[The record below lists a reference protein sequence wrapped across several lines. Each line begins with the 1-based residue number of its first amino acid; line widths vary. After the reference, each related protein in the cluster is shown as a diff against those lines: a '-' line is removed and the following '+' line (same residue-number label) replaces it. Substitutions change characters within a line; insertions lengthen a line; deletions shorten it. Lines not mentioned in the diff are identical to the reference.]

1 MTAIKSL
8 GLLLFALLGG
18 PLFVLIGTAAILGF
32 LQAGVDLTAIIIEFN
47 RLTNSPTLITIPL
60 FTFAGYILAESHA
73 PKRLIRLAEAW
84 FGWIP
89 GGLAIVVLVACAFFT
104 TFTGAS
110 GVTIVALGGLM
121 LPVLMKNYSE
131 RFSLGL
137 ITSSGSLGL
146 LFPPSLPLILYGI
159 VASAPID
166 KLFLAG
172 IIPGMVLI
180 LVLSS
185 YGSIWSARIKV
196 PRTPFRLKE
205 ALLSLWKT
213 KWEALLPFMLL
224 AAIYSGMTTVAEA
237 ATLTVIYVLIVEMLL
252 YRDIKV
258 PMLSGIVKESMV
270 LVGAILIILGVAL
283 GFTNFLVDQEI
294 PMKALEFIQE
304 HIHSKIVFLLAI
316 NAFLLIVGCLMDIF
330 SAIIVVVPLISP
342 IAAAF
347 GIDPIHLGIIFL
359 TNLEIGYL
367 TPPVGLNLF
376 ISSLKF
382 DKSIVRVYVSVLP
395 FIALLLLSLLLIT
408 YVPDLSLW
416 LPRLFGGP

>member
-1 MTAIKSL
+1 VTIAKIF
-8 GLLLFALLGG
+8 GLVLFALLGG
-18 PLFVLIGTAAILGF
+18 PLFVLIGAGAIIGF
-32 LQAGVDLTAIIIEFN
+32 HNAGIDLTAIIIELN

-60 FTFAGYILAESHA
+60 FTFAGYILAESKA
-73 PKRLIRLAEAW
+73 PRRLINLAESW

-121 LPVLMKNYSE
+121 FPVLLKNYSE

-159 VASAPID
+159 VAGAPID
-166 KLFLAG
+166 RLFLAG
-172 IIPGMVLI
+172 IIPGFILI
-180 LVLSS
+180 VILSS
-185 YGSIWSARIKV
+185 YGSYWSTHFKIA
-196 PRTPFRLKE
+196 RTPFRLRI
-205 ALLSLWKT
+205 ALKNLWQT

-224 AAIYSGMTTVAEA
+224 LAIYSGTVTIAEA
-237 ATLTVIYVLIVEMLL
+237 ATLTVVYVLIVEMFI
-252 YRDIKV
+252 YRDIKMSKL
-258 PMLSGIVKESMV
+258 PKIVKESMV

-283 GFTNFLVDQEI
+283 GFTNFLVDQEV
-294 PMKALEFIQE
+294 PMKALSFIQD

-316 NAFLLIVGCLMDIF
+316 NCFLLVVGCLMDIF

-342 IAAAF
+342 IAVAF

-359 TNLEIGYL
+359 ANLEIGYM
-367 TPPVGLNLF
+367 TPPVGINLF

-382 DKSIVRVYVSVLP
+382 QKSIVRLYVSVLP
-395 FIALLLLSLLLIT
+395 FIILLIIGLLLIT
-408 YVPDLSLW
+408 YIPELSLW
-416 LPRLFGGP
+416 LPRFLG

>member
-1 MTAIKSL
+1 MTIVKVL
-8 GLLLFALLGG
+8 GLVFFALLGG
-18 PLFVLIGTAAILGF
+18 PLFVLIGAGAIIGF
-32 LQAGVDLTAIIIEFN
+32 HNTGIDLTAIIIELN

-60 FTFAGYILAESHA
+60 FTFAGYILAESKA
-73 PKRLIRLAEAW
+73 PRRLIDLAESW

-121 LPVLMKNYSE
+121 FPVLMKNYSE

-159 VASAPID
+159 VAGAPINR
-166 KLFLAG
+166 LFLAG
-172 IIPGMVLI
+172 IIPGFILI
-180 LVLSS
+180 IILSF
-185 YGSIWSARIKV
+185 YGSYWSTHFKIART
-196 PRTPFRLKE
+196 RFRLHI
-205 ALLSLWKT
+205 ALKNFWQT
-213 KWEALLPFMLL
+213 KWESLLPFMLL
-224 AAIYSGMTTVAEA
+224 LAIYSGTVTIAEA
-237 ATLTVIYVLIVEMLL
+237 ATLTVVYVLIVEMFI
-252 YRDIKV
+252 YKDIKISRL
-258 PMLSGIVKESMV
+258 PKIIKESMV

-283 GFTNFLVDQEI
+283 GFTNFLVDQEV
-294 PMKALEFIQE
+294 PMKALSFIQE

-316 NAFLLIVGCLMDIF
+316 NCFLLVVGCLMDIF

-342 IAAAF
+342 IAVAF

-359 TNLEIGYL
+359 ANLEIGYL
-367 TPPVGLNLF
+367 TPPVGINLF

-382 DKSIVRVYVSVLP
+382 QKSIVRLYVSVLP
-395 FIALLLLSLLLIT
+395 FIILLILALLLIT
-408 YVPDLSLW
+408 YIPDLSLW
-416 LPRLFGGP
+416 LPRFLG

>member
-1 MTAIKSL
+1 MTIAKIF
-8 GLLLFALLGG
+8 GLVLFALLGG
-18 PLFVLIGTAAILGF
+18 PLFVLIGAGAIIGF
-32 LQAGVDLTAIIIEFN
+32 HNAGIDLTAIIIELN

-60 FTFAGYILAESHA
+60 FTFAGYILAESKA
-73 PKRLIRLAEAW
+73 PRRLINLAESW

-121 LPVLMKNYSE
+121 FPVLLKNYSE

-159 VASAPID
+159 VAGAPID
-166 KLFLAG
+166 RLFLAG
-172 IIPGMVLI
+172 IIPGFILI
-180 LVLSS
+180 VILSS
-185 YGSIWSARIKV
+185 YGSYWSTHFKIA
-196 PRTPFRLKE
+196 RTPFRLRI
-205 ALLSLWKT
+205 ALKNLWQT

-224 AAIYSGMTTVAEA
+224 LAIYSGTVTIAEA
-237 ATLTVIYVLIVEMLL
+237 ATLTVVYVLIVEMFI
-252 YRDIKV
+252 YRDIKMSKL
-258 PMLSGIVKESMV
+258 PKIVKESMV

-283 GFTNFLVDQEI
+283 GFTNFLVDQEV
-294 PMKALEFIQE
+294 PMKALSFIQD

-316 NAFLLIVGCLMDIF
+316 NCFLLVVGCLMDIF

-342 IAAAF
+342 IAVAF

-359 TNLEIGYL
+359 ANLEIGYM
-367 TPPVGLNLF
+367 TPPVGINLF

-382 DKSIVRVYVSVLP
+382 QKSIVRLYVSVLP
-395 FIALLLLSLLLIT
+395 FIILLIIGLLLIT
-408 YVPDLSLW
+408 YIPELSLW
-416 LPRLFGGP
+416 LPRFLG

>member
-1 MTAIKSL
+1 
-8 GLLLFALLGG
+8 
-18 PLFVLIGTAAILGF
+18 
-32 LQAGVDLTAIIIEFN
+32 LTD
-47 RLTNSPTLITIPL
+47 SPTLITIPL

-73 PKRLIRLAEAW
+73 PQRLIRLAEAW

-185 YGSIWSARIKV
+185 YASIWSARIKV

-224 AAIYSGMTTVAEA
+224 AAIYSGTTTVAEA

-294 PMKALEFIQE
+294 PMKPLEFIQE

-316 NAFLLIVGCLMDIF
+316 NAFLLVVGCLMDIF

-382 DKSIVRVYVSVLP
+382 DKSIVKLYVSVLP
-395 FIALLLLSLLLIT
+395 FIALLLLALMLIT
-408 YVPDLSLW
+408 YIPELSLW
-416 LPRLFGGP
+416 LPRLFGHP

>member
-1 MTAIKSL
+1 M
-8 GLLLFALLGG
+8 
-18 PLFVLIGTAAILGF
+18 
-32 LQAGVDLTAIIIEFN
+32 
-47 RLTNSPTLITIPL
+47 
-60 FTFAGYILAESHA
+60 
-73 PKRLIRLAEAW
+73 
-84 FGWIP
+84 
-89 GGLAIVVLVACAFFT
+89 
-104 TFTGAS
+104 
-110 GVTIVALGGLM
+110 
-121 LPVLMKNYSE
+121 
-131 RFSLGL
+131 
-137 ITSSGSLGL
+137 

-172 IIPGMVLI
+172 IIPGLVLI
-180 LVLSS
+180 LILSA
-185 YGSIWSARIKV
+185 YGSIWSAKVKV

-213 KWEALLPFMLL
+213 KWEAFLPFLLL
-224 AAIYSGMTTVAEA
+224 AAIYSGTTTIAEA
-237 ATLTVIYVLIVEMLL
+237 ATLTVVYVLVVEMLL

-258 PMLSGIVKESMV
+258 SLLPGIVKESMV
-270 LVGAILIILGVAL
+270 LVGAILIILGIAL

-294 PMKALEFIQE
+294 PMKGLEFIQQ

-330 SAIIVVVPLISP
+330 SAIIVVVPLIAP

-367 TPPVGLNLF
+367 TPPVGINLF

-382 DKSIVRVYVSVLP
+382 EKSILQLYVSVLP
-395 FIALLLLSLLLIT
+395 FIALLLLSLMLIT
-408 YVPDLSLW
+408 YIPDLSLW
-416 LPRLFGGP
+416 LPRLFGGL

>member
-1 MTAIKSL
+1 VTIVKVL
-8 GLLLFALLGG
+8 GLAFFALLGG
-18 PLFVLIGTAAILGF
+18 PLFVLIGAGAIIGF
-32 LQAGVDLTAIIIEFN
+32 HNAGIDLTAIIIEIN
-47 RLTNSPTLITIPL
+47 RLTSSPTLITIPL
-60 FTFAGYILAESHA
+60 FTFAGYILAESKA
-73 PKRLIRLAEAW
+73 PRRLIYLAETW

-121 LPVLMKNYSE
+121 FPVLRKNYSE

-159 VASAPID
+159 VAGSPID
-166 KLFLAG
+166 RLFLAG
-172 IIPGMVLI
+172 IIPGFMIIII
-180 LVLSS
+180 LSL
-185 YGSIWSARIKV
+185 YGSYWSTHFNVA
-196 PRTPFRLKE
+196 RTPFCLHVALK
-205 ALLSLWKT
+205 SLWQT

-224 AAIYSGMTTVAEA
+224 LAIYSGTATITEA
-237 ATLTVIYVLIVEMLL
+237 ATLTVVYVLIVEMFI
-252 YRDIKV
+252 YKDIKIAGL
-258 PMLSGIVKESMV
+258 PKIIKESMV

-294 PMKALEFIQE
+294 PMKALSFIQD
-304 HIHSKIVFLLAI
+304 HIHSKLVFLLAI
-316 NAFLLIVGCLMDIF
+316 NCFLLIVGCLMDIF
-330 SAIIVVVPLISP
+330 SAIIVVVPLIIP

-359 TNLEIGYL
+359 ANLEIGYL
-367 TPPVGLNLF
+367 TPPVGINLF

-382 DKSIVRVYVSVLP
+382 QKSIVRLYVSVLP
-395 FIALLLLSLLLIT
+395 FIILLILALLLIT
-408 YVPDLSLW
+408 YIPDLSLW
-416 LPRLFGGP
+416 LPRFLG

>member
-330 SAIIVVVPLISP
+330 SAINVVVP
-342 IAAAF
+342 
-347 GIDPIHLGIIFL
+347 
-359 TNLEIGYL
+359 
-367 TPPVGLNLF
+367 
-376 ISSLKF
+376 
-382 DKSIVRVYVSVLP
+382 
-395 FIALLLLSLLLIT
+395 
-408 YVPDLSLW
+408 
-416 LPRLFGGP
+416 